1 MDIWQQIRGSYAA
14 LHEHGA
20 FERHLEQ
27 WACDQPALRELRDFA
42 DLVETCAKS
51 ERTDF
56 DRRDRVL
63 AALCMIA
70 RKDEAAKILV
80 CHMMLSALLDVAREL
95 ADQANL
101 ATDDLHAELLA
112 NFWDAVSRMNTGTS
126 RVAQRL
132 KNAAKFRTLRFL
144 AHQGTLHRR
153 EEPTDR
159 ELAAAARI
167 PRLPAGDALDGMIA
181 EAISCHVLSV
191 ADADLVRAPKGQ
203 VVEAAR
209 RLGLSAR
216 NGRARRQKAK
226 ARLRSWIDERAV
238 MEGSR

>member
-1 MDIWQQIRGSYAA
+1 MDIWQQIRGSYAG
-14 LHEHGA
+14 LYEHGV
-20 FERHLEQ
+20 FDRHLEQ

-42 DLVETCAKS
+42 HLVETCAKS
-51 ERTDF
+51 ERMEF

-63 AALCMIA
+63 AELCMIA
-70 RKDEAAKILV
+70 RKDQAAKILV
-80 CHMMLSALLDVAREL
+80 CHLMLSGLLDVAREL
-95 ADQANL
+95 GDEANL

-112 NFWDAVSRMNTGTS
+112 NFWDAVSRVDAGTP

-144 AHQGTLHRR
+144 AHQGMLHRR

-159 ELAAAARI
+159 EMAAPARI
-167 PRLPAGDALDGMIA
+167 PRLPAGDALDRMIA

-191 ADADLVRAPKGQ
+191 ADADLVRAPKGE
-203 VVEAAR
+203 VAAASQH
-209 RLGLSAR
+209 LGLSAR

-226 ARLRSWIDERAV
+226 ARLRRWIDERAV
-238 MEGSR
+238 MEGGR

>member
-1 MDIWQQIRGSYAA
+1 MDIWQQIRCSYVG
-14 LHEHGA
+14 LYEHGV
-20 FERHLEQ
+20 FERHLEL

-42 DLVETCAKS
+42 ELVETCAKS
-51 ERTDF
+51 GRTDF

-63 AALCMIA
+63 AALCMVA
-70 RKDEAAKILV
+70 RKDQAAKILI

-95 ADQANL
+95 ADQANG

-112 NFWDAVSRMNTGTS
+112 NFWDAVSRVDAGTP

-144 AHQGTLHRR
+144 AHQGTLRRR

-159 ELAAAARI
+159 EMAAAARI
-167 PRLPAGDALDGMIA
+167 PRLPAGDALDRMIA
-181 EAISCHVLSV
+181 EAVSCHVLSD

-203 VVEAAR
+203 VAEASR
-209 RLGLSAR
+209 RLGLTTRS
-216 NGRARRQKAK
+216 GRARRQKAK
-226 ARLRSWIDERAV
+226 ARLRRWLDEGAV
-238 MEGSR
+238 MEGRR

>member
-1 MDIWQQIRGSYAA
+1 MDIWQQIRCSYAG
-14 LHEHGA
+14 LHEQGV
-20 FERHLEQ
+20 FEGHLER

-42 DLVETCAKS
+42 QLVETCAKS
-51 ERTDF
+51 GRTDF

-63 AALCMIA
+63 AALCVIA
-70 RKDEAAKILV
+70 RKDQAAKILV

-95 ADQANL
+95 ADEANL

-112 NFWDAVSRMNTGTS
+112 NFWDAVSRVDAGKS

-159 ELAAAARI
+159 EIAAAARI
-167 PRLPAGDALDGMIA
+167 PRLPAGDALDRTIA

-203 VVEAAR
+203 VAEASR

-226 ARLRSWIDERAV
+226 ARLRRWIDERAV
-238 MEGSR
+238 MGGGR